1 MDRALFIH
9 APARQLSRQAMT
21 MSFMHMGFSR
31 WEVFLLFLS
40 LGVNKRVVYVHCC
53 EQDVFPL
60 FWDTC

>member
-1 MDRALFIH
+1 
-9 APARQLSRQAMT
+9 

-60 FWDTC
+60 SWDTC